1 MSHKFFI
8 TVFGK
13 KYAKS
18 TPIHGGVYPIPPNR
32 GDAKE
37 VTTGD
42 TLLVYCT
49 KGYQDEAGHTYNRQ
63 SPGMGIVTSVEERDE
78 RLYFHYHYEPFKTP
92 VERPSIMA
100 CLEDNEKRNFT
111 NPGIS
116 NCWVR
121 KIKSSSFQCVLNRKN
136 WFPN

>member
-1 MSHKFFI
+1 MGPKFFV

-13 KYAKS
+13 IYAKS
-18 TPIHGGVYPIPPNR
+18 SPIDGGVYPIPPNR

-42 TLLVYCT
+42 TLLIYCT
-49 KGYQDEAGHTYNRQ
+49 KGYQDEAGHRYNKQ
-63 SPGMGIVTSVEERDE
+63 SPGIGIVTGVEERDE
-78 RLYFHYHYEPFKTP
+78 RLYFHYRYEQFKTP
-92 VERPSIMA
+92 VERSSIMT
-100 CLEDNEKRNFT
+100 CLTDKEKRNFA

-121 KIKSSSFQCVLNRKN
+121 QIESSSFRCLMERKN
-136 WFPN
+136 